1 MRPAT
6 LPTLAAAIA
15 LFPSNDTP
23 LAALLPTGAKTAT
36 EQLARLDRLCGLAV
50 VGSEGCLAR
59 LEPTWRDQAAQTA
72 VFCGSRDGCLATD
85 TAFFR
90 GVQNGEASPRLFAY
104 TLHSAPVGAVSIQ
117 HGLLGPGATVIG
129 SQVAGLQ
136 ALEEATLL
144 LSSGRARACLVL
156 SCDLAWSPGVDAVA
170 ALYLTSQPASLI
182 GYSAWKILDIH
193 SFFVA
198 EQPDIALSRA
208 LAALHQRVPQSAAAL
223 AVSTSGP
230 PLATL
235 AALLDE
241 PSTVHP
247 QLNDPSQS
255 CVVITSQDA
264 QGYAAAAVIGR
275 DHCVS

>member
-1 MRPAT
+1 MSSAT

-15 LFPSNDTP
+15 LLPSSDAP
-23 LAALLPTGAKTAT
+23 LAALLPSGAKTAT

-72 VFCGSRDGCLATD
+72 VLCGSRDGCLATD

-90 GVQNGEASPRLFAY
+90 GAQNGEASPRLFAY

-117 HGLLGPGATVIG
+117 HGLLGPGATVVG

-156 SCDLAWSPGVDAVA
+156 SCDLSWSPGVDAVA
-170 ALYLTSQPASLI
+170 ALYLTSQPASSLGFSMWRI
-182 GYSAWKILDIH
+182 RDIH
-193 SFFVA
+193 SVFVA
-198 EQPDIALSRA
+198 GQPDLALSQT
-208 LAALHQRVPQSAAAL
+208 LAALHQRVPQCASAL
-223 AVSTSGP
+223 AVASTGP

-241 PSTVHP
+241 PSALHP

-264 QGYAAAAVIGR
+264 QGYAAAAVICR
-275 DHCVS
+275 DHRVP